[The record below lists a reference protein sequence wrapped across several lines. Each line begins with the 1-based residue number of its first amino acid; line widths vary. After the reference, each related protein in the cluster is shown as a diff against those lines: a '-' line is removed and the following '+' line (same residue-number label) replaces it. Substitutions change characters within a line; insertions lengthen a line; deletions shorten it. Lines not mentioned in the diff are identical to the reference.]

1 MKLTLFIV
9 LFAYML
15 INSPLIAQK
24 KDTIYYDAAWEKTT
38 KKNATFY
45 RPMPLLVVNEL
56 KLIRDYYKN
65 GNLQM
70 QGYVMRK
77 DEKKYVGMT
86 FWYNEDGSDNESI
99 QHSVLFGKAKL
110 SFFYAN
116 GKILMT
122 TQYKNGRRNG
132 ENIVFDTNGS
142 ILYKGIYIDGFS
154 VDGTFNAY
162 QNWNFY
168 SNNADVEEQTDTDG
182 ETTGV
187 AMGIVDA
194 VPVFPSA
201 YKGKIVT
208 EKLFWY
214 DANSFKN
221 KVLAEENVIYFDGN
235 LKTYISRKNY
245 SKEGKLLQSLG
256 KEDFNYNNQMKNGIE
271 YSYKTSLGF
280 AIADIS
286 NKVLTQETRTVNLE
300 KAHSL
305 IVNEY
310 NIFFFQK
317 KDNLF
322 TELDYSIKAGN
333 NHSDEYSNEDAQNN
347 SRENN
352 AAFII
357 RENDKKGEPDFKK
370 YISADN
376 SGDRKI
382 INTDEIRASSVQDLL
397 NDIAT
402 KEWTANLKK
411 EKDEEFKEKRIIK
424 MLNNQVFMVQTFY
437 FRDAFNYNSDE
448 KDAKEKKW
456 RLSDVRFYNYFV
468 LNFGKDKH
476 IIALFNR
483 NQLESVI
490 IPLKNGYFINSQ
502 SKFVESK
509 NNTDWT
515 KNIKEIEEIAMR
527 FEVKD
532 FYKISKNTQR
542 TSIDDVFGNE
552 VIDGKYDSVRF
563 NRDFFITETRNQ
575 NSSEIAIYNILL
587 EKLPLKGVKAAY
599 FNGDNLVILQDNEI
613 KYIDAKGQT
622 PQKKNR
628 NFGVCGTVSHYYYSL
643 DSLSKSSKKQNEF
656 NQLRYSVDGPG
667 ARFKYS
673 NTLVFNNLNADFGVT
688 FLDKSRQFE
697 YDDNSGMF
705 GEISVSPTQLLVSK
719 KVAGKLKYGIY
730 MCDEGEIRGEQILLD
745 EKDQYKSYEEL
756 QKMEKYKKLLN
767 QRLNTVA
774 VEKLPIIYDDI
785 LYKNGVVILQK
796 DNKFGIFPFQKELKY
811 KSLGELKSNF
821 IRFEMLNR
829 QKGWLD
835 LNAQKEFLDN

>member
-1 MKLTLFIV
+1 MKPILFIV
-9 LFAYML
+9 LFACTA
-15 INSPLIAQK
+15 INTALFAQK
-24 KDTIYYDAAWEKTT
+24 KDTIYYDAAWKETT
-38 KKNATFY
+38 KKNAAFY

-86 FWYNEDGSDNESI
+86 FWYNEDGSDNEST
-99 QHSVLFGKAKL
+99 QHSALFGESKL
-110 SFFYAN
+110 SFFYSN

-142 ILYKGIYIDGFS
+142 VLYKGIYIDGFS

-168 SNNADVEEQTDTDG
+168 SNNADIDEQTDADD
-182 ETTGV
+182 TTTNASDTMGV
-187 AMGIVDA
+187 AEPM
-194 VPVFPSA
+194 FPSA
-201 YKGKIVT
+201 YKGKTVT

-214 DANSFKN
+214 DAKNFNN
-221 KVLAEENVIYFDGN
+221 KVLAEENVIYFEGN

-245 SKEGKLLQSLG
+245 SKDGKLLQSLG
-256 KEDFNYNNQMKNGIE
+256 KEDFNHNNEIKNGIE
-271 YSYKTSLGF
+271 YRYKTFLGF

-286 NKVLTQETRTVNLE
+286 NKVLTQETRTVNFE
-300 KAHSL
+300 NVHSL

-322 TELDYSIKAGN
+322 TELNYSIKAGN
-333 NHSDEYSNEDAQNN
+333 SHSDDYSNEDAANN
-347 SRENN
+347 PRENN

-370 YISADN
+370 YISTDN
-376 SGDRKI
+376 SDDRKI
-382 INTDEIRASSVQDLL
+382 INKDEIRAFSVQDLL

-402 KEWTANLKK
+402 KEWTANLNK
-411 EKDEEFKEKRIIK
+411 EKDAEFKEKKVIK
-424 MLNNQVFMVQTFY
+424 MLNNQVFMVQMFA

-468 LNFGKDKH
+468 LNLGKNKH

-509 NNTDWT
+509 NHTDWT
-515 KNIKEIEEIAMR
+515 KNIKEIEEITMR

-532 FYKISKNTQR
+532 FYKTSKNTQR
-542 TSIDDVFGNE
+542 TSIDDVFGSE

-563 NRDFFITETRNQ
+563 NRNFLITQTNNQ
-575 NSSEIAIYNILL
+575 IKPEIDIYNILL
-587 EKLPLKGVKAAY
+587 EKLPLKSVKAAY

-628 NFGVCGTVSHYYYSL
+628 DFGVCGTVSHYHYSL
-643 DSLSKSSKKQNEF
+643 DSISKSSKRQNEF
-656 NQLRYSVDGPG
+656 NQLRYSVGGPG
-667 ARFKYS
+667 SRFKYS
-673 NTLVFNNLNADFGVT
+673 NTLIFNNLNADFGVT

-697 YDDNSGMF
+697 YNDNSGMF

-730 MCDEGEIRGEQILLD
+730 TYSEDEIRGRQILLD
-745 EKDQYKSYEEL
+745 EKDQYKSGEEL
-756 QKMEKYKKLLN
+756 EKIEKYKKLLN

-785 LYKNGVVILQK
+785 LYKKGVVILQK
-796 DNKFGIFPFQKELKY
+796 DNKFGVFPFQKELKY
-811 KSLGELKSNF
+811 KSLGEMKSHF
-821 IRFEMLNR
+821 IRFEMPNG

-835 LNAQKEFLDN
+835 LSAEKEFLDN